1 MKEEKIIITIND
13 MGETMIEVAGVKG
26 KACLDLTR
34 KLEQA
39 LGIVTKR
46 ESKREMTE
54 YPVTIKTSKK
64 QTINRN

>member
-1 MKEEKIIITIND
+1 